1 MISILNITLSGGM
14 CGMFLGGIVAS
25 KNTVD
30 NFISSNEATK
40 FISHFDAK
48 WHLQQ
53 TITTNFIKKGTRMGG
68 KLALFCCIF
77 R

>member
-1 MISILNITLSGGM
+1 MTSIISITLSGGM
-14 CGMFLGGIVAS
+14 FGMVFGGITAS

-53 TITTNFIKKGTRMGG
+53 AVTTNFIRKGSRMGG